1 MNARPTMDLEQYKN
15 LSLLDMVY
23 ARIKDDILAGK
34 YQAGERLVVSR
45 LTEQLGVSHTPI
57 NEALN
62 RLVVEGYVAFEPR
75 RGMRVRGIDLTEIRE
90 TFEIRKMFEA
100 YCADKVVETAAAD
113 PDYLNDLRQLER
125 SIGEGGYET
134 AVADDF
140 QSFFA
145 RESAFHEAM
154 VQVSGNRKMFQM
166 YQNLKANGVFYYKM
180 MSEGQF
186 LSEERYHH
194 SIAEHA
200 AIIEAVEA
208 LDAERLRTELDSHLR
223 HSIEYLGIS
232 SALHR
237 LDQSQKQLEE

>member
-1 MNARPTMDLEQYKN
+1 MNARPTMDLEHYKN

-34 YQAGERLVVSR
+34 YKAGERLVVSR

-75 RGMRVRGIDLTEIRE
+75 RGMRVRGIDLAEIRE
-90 TFEIRKMFEA
+90 TYEIRKMFET
-100 YCADKVVETAAAD
+100 YCAAKVIEVATED
-113 PDYLNDLRQLER
+113 PGYLADLRELEK
-125 SIGEGGYET
+125 SIGKGGYDA
-134 AVADDF
+134 AVADNF
-140 QSFFA
+140 QTFFA
-145 RESAFHEAM
+145 QESAFHEAM
-154 VQVSGNRKMFQM
+154 VEVSGNRKLFQM
-166 YQNLKANGVFYYKM
+166 YQNLKANGVFFYKM
-180 MSEGQF
+180 ASEGQF
-186 LSEERYHH
+186 LSEERYQH

-208 LDAERLRTELDSHLR
+208 LDADRLRTELETHLR
-223 HSIEYLGIS
+223 HSIEYLGVS

-237 LDQSQKQLEE
+237 LDKPKG